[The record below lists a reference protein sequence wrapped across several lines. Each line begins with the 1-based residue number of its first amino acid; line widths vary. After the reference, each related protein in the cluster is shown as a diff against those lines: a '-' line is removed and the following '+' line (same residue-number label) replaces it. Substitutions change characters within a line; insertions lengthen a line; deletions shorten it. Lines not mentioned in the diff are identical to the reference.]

1 MAAEKT
7 PGDHMALCLGSGGGG
22 PNRAVSEDTGN
33 EDTAAAEERRQVARY
48 KQTLWEF
55 KLSAIVIVLVLAFW
69 VALLLVGTLDHHM
82 SESWRQTYVSSG
94 MVASGPW
101 LFMVI
106 CHLRDYGL
114 SVPKMSDFSNQEH
127 QLPPRGPRPLL
138 TDGYRSIIPHKRGSL
153 QNPDRS
159 ILLYM

>member
-1 MAAEKT
+1 
-7 PGDHMALCLGSGGGG
+7 
-22 PNRAVSEDTGN
+22 
-33 EDTAAAEERRQVARY
+33 
-48 KQTLWEF
+48 
-55 KLSAIVIVLVLAFW
+55 
-69 VALLLVGTLDHHM
+69 
-82 SESWRQTYVSSG
+82 

-138 TDGYRSIIPHKRGSL
+138 TDGYRSIIPHKRGYRELGTKVSSL
-153 QNPDRS
+153 VDPPSTSHVGARRRQPHPPLSMPQWSLSPATAPPSSTPHTGLIAIAGARV
-159 ILLYM
+159 LRRHVPR